1 MGKFG
6 QILARVGRGG
16 LVLMGQS
23 DQAGMG
29 YMDSGRVWVCV
40 QVLGWV
46 WVGLGGCRWVHPF
59 INTHYTR

>member
-46 WVGLGGCRWVHPF
+46 WVGLGGCRWV
-59 INTHYTR
+59 